1 MVIIVPMFTVRYSK
15 QSTKTLCK
23 MPGGIAKKIQAA
35 MLSIAKNP
43 TVFQGDWKR
52 LEGTDFWRL
61 RVGGWRAICDV
72 QNGELVIL
80 VLKIASRGDVY
91 K

>member
-1 MVIIVPMFTVRYSK
+1 MFSVRYGK
-15 QSTKTLCK
+15 QSLKAFRH
-23 MPGGIAKKIQAA
+23 MPAGVAGKIQAV
-35 MLSIAKNP
+35 LLVIAREP
-43 TVFQGDWKR
+43 SAYRGDWKR
-52 LEGTDFWRL
+52 LEGGDFWRL

-72 QNGELVIL
+72 RNGELVIL